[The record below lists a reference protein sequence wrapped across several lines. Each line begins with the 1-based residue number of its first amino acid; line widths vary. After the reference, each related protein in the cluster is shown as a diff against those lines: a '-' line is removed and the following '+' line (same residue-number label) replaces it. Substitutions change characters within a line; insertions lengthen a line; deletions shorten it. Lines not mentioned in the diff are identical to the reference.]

1 MGPGIAQI
9 MSLAGLQVC
18 LYDISSEALER
29 AKLSLHTGLVS
40 FEEQNIVDAAQV
52 DLLYQRVT
60 YTTDLTTAL
69 RDTDIVF
76 EAVSENPNVKGDF
89 QLLI

>member
-76 EAVSENPNVKGDF
+76 EAVSENPKIKELV
-89 QLLI
+89 

>member
-29 AKLSLHTGLVS
+29 AKRSLHTGLAS
-40 FEEQNIVDAAQV
+40 FAEQNIVDAAQV

-60 YTTDLTTAL
+60 
-69 RDTDIVF
+69 
-76 EAVSENPNVKGDF
+76 
-89 QLLI
+89 